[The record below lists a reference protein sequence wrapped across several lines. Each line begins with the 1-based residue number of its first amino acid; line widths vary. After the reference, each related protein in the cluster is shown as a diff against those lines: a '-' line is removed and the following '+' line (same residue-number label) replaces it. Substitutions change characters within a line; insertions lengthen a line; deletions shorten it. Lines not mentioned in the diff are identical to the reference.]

1 LVQAL
6 RALVAARPGVTAVGE
21 VLTVH
26 SAPDQITAMLSV
38 DFEDHITARDVERLV
53 CEIEKETAEQFPDVQ
68 RMYIRP
74 RSPADSDDPCA

>member
-1 LVQAL
+1 
-6 RALVAARPGVTAVGE
+6 
-21 VLTVH
+21 
-26 SAPDQITAMLSV
+26 MLSV

-74 RSPADSDDPCA
+74 RSPADSGDPCT